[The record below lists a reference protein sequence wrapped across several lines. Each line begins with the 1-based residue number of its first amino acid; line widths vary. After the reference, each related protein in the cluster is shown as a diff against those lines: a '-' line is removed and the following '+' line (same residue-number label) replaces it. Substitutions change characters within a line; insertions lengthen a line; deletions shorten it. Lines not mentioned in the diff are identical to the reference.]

1 MRSPKLLLVCTTLLI
16 GAVSVQ
22 ADTMSQSGH
31 DDKLA
36 WQVVKSWQTDG
47 QPVDLVHSLD
57 GKLVFILNNKHQ
69 VLVYDATNG
78 TLQGRVPVTEGVTAI
93 DIAPQGEALH
103 LIDSKTSTFS
113 TLAMNFVY
121 DIDITGSPVKGKI
134 DAPVTITLFTD
145 FECPYCIKL
154 TPLLDQVFEHN
165 KENVKLVFKHFP
177 LQMHQMAEPAH
188 RAAIAAGE
196 QGKFWEFHDRLFAA
210 EKLSSELIDT
220 IAKDLALD
228 MAKFKKDMESPE
240 IRQKISK
247 DMADAEKA
255 SVTGT
260 PTVFIN
266 GRKLQQRS
274 PEGFQ
279 QIIDEELKKKGK

>member
-1 MRSPKLLLVCTTLLI
+1 MRCPKLILACAALLI
-16 GAVSVQ
+16 GTASVQ
-22 ADTMSQSGH
+22 ADTMPQAGQ
-31 DDKLA
+31 DNKLE
-36 WQVVKSWQTDG
+36 WQVVKNWQTDG

-57 GKLVFILNNKHQ
+57 GKLVFILNNLHQ
-69 VLVYDATNG
+69 VLVYDAAG
-78 TLQGRVPVTEGVTAI
+78 VLQGRVPVAEGVTAI

-103 LIDSKTSTFS
+103 LIDSKTNTFS

-121 DIDITGSPVKGKI
+121 DIDIAGSPVKGKT
-134 DAPVTITLFTD
+134 DAPVTITIFTD

-154 TPLLDQVFEHN
+154 EPLLNQVVEKN
-165 KENVKLVFKHFP
+165 KDNVKLVFKNFP
-177 LQMHQMAEPAH
+177 LQFHPMADPSH
-188 RAAIAAGE
+188 RAALAAGE

-210 EKLSSELIDT
+210 EKLSPELIDT
-220 IAKDLALD
+220 IAKELGLD
-228 MAKFKKDMESPE
+228 IARFKKDMESPE
-240 IRQKISK
+240 VRQKISK

-279 QIIDEELKKKGK
+279 QVIDEELKKKGK